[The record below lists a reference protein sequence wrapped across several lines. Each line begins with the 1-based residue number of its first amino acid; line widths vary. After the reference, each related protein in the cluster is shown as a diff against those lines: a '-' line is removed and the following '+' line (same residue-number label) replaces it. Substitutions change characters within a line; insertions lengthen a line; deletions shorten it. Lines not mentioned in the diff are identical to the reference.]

1 MNNQLQ
7 ININN
12 LQKDFEKDI
21 QIKMNEILELS
32 NQLENTKN
40 MFNE

>member
-21 QIKMNEILELS
+21 QIKMDEISQLNNELK
-32 NQLENTKN
+32 NTQN
-40 MFNE
+40 MLNE